1 MTERLLSTDF
11 LLAAEWIWSVTN
23 LVLIVMIRIKHG
35 SDRQFFL
42 LTAIMFA
49 FSVMVMVSGCSTDTT
64 IDVRLYTELIPEEGG
79 KVSPSFGVY
88 KQGTR
93 LKIQAIP
100 EEGYQFVRW
109 EGDLV
114 GNENPVFIELY
125 GRRHVT
131 AVFRLHT
138 FESGDGSIAN
148 PYHVST
154 FDDLIAITD
163 VHNLDK
169 HYIQVNDID
178 ASASEG
184 YGDMGSMGGFPGIGS
199 RDNPFTGTYDGGGY
213 QISNLHFKYNDKLLG
228 FFRYIKDAEI
238 KNLTIGKTYYEDSAE
253 KVMDL
258 YGMTDQPI
266 SDLLSLHIDTDNI
279 SVGGT
284 LVAFNDG
291 GLISN
296 CHSVRQSFGS
306 RFNSN
311 SGLVGYNS
319 GEIIHS
325 SSETDVVSVGSA
337 GGLVAINSG
346 TIRHSYATGGVGG
359 MASAGGLVGYNW
371 GGTITDS
378 YAEGNIGAYNGGGLV
393 ARNEGLIERSAA
405 LGDRVSA
412 SLGTGG
418 GLVGVNYGEIRDS
431 YALADVSRYDRIV
444 GTGGLVGENRGG
456 TISRSFAIGH
466 VSSTHITDDTELG
479 GFAGVNT
486 GGIISS
492 YWNSETSDTERGVGE
507 GDADGANGLATHQMT
522 GLSARDHMPEFDW
535 TAVWVTTSG
544 YPMLRWQVG
553 N

>member
-1 MTERLLSTDF
+1 M
-11 LLAAEWIWSVTN
+11 
-23 LVLIVMIRIKHG
+23 
-35 SDRQFFL
+35 
-42 LTAIMFA
+42 
-49 FSVMVMVSGCSTDTT
+49 MVYGCSTDTT
-64 IDVRLYTELIPEEGG
+64 VDVRLYTELIPEEGG
-79 KVSPSFGVY
+79 KVSPSFGIY

-93 LKIQAIP
+93 LKIKAIP

-109 EGDLV
+109 EGDLI

-131 AVFRLHT
+131 AVFRFHT
-138 FESGDGSIAN
+138 FASGDGSVAN

-154 FDDLIAITD
+154 FDDLITITD

-199 RDNPFTGTYDGGGY
+199 REHPFTGTYDGAGY

-238 KNLTIGKTYYEDSAE
+238 KNLTIGKVQYEDPAE
-253 KVMDL
+253 KEKMMDYSNL
-258 YGMTDQPI
+258 
-266 SDLLSLHIDTDNI
+266 SDPATLDFNSIDVDTDNI

-291 GLISN
+291 GRILN

-306 RFNSN
+306 RFNN
-311 SGLVGYNS
+311 NGGLVGYNS
-319 GEIIHS
+319 GEIIYS
-325 SSETDVVSVGSA
+325 SAETNVGFVSWT

-346 TIRHSYATGGVGG
+346 IIRNSFATGSARG
-359 MASAGGLVGYNW
+359 MSSAGGLVGYNW

-378 YAEGNIGAYNGGGLV
+378 FAEGDIHAYGGGGLV
-393 ARNEGLIERSAA
+393 ARNDGLIERSAA
-405 LGDRVSA
+405 LGDSVLA

-418 GLVGVNYGEIRDS
+418 GLVGVNSGEIRDS
-431 YALADVSRYDRIV
+431 YTLTDVSRYERII
-444 GTGGLVGENRGG
+444 GSGGLVGENRSG
-456 TISRSFAIGH
+456 TITRSFAAGK
-466 VSSTHITDDTELG
+466 VSVYDNVDTEQG
-479 GFAGVNT
+479 GFAGVNFGEIT
-486 GGIISS
+486 FS
-492 YWNSETSDTERGVGE
+492 YWNTESSGFERGVGE
-507 GDADGANGLATHQMT
+507 GDTDGSTGLTTSQMT
-522 GLSARDHMPEFDW
+522 GPAARDHMPEFDW
-535 TAVWVTTSG
+535 SDVWRTTSG
-544 YPMLRWQVG
+544 YPMLQWQEE